1 MTLLSVD
8 GKRQMKPMSGRYQ
21 LIPCTRPRRPRTDH
35 RAGTEALPFR
45 PRKLIG
51 SQGTLGGT
59 VGQVKANIDRHRLH
73 RFVELHHAFHFVMNL
88 AGVRRDRQRS
98 VFVKATDRLH
108 EENRFG
114 HRFIAEFNG
123 MLGKGSDGAP
133 HGHGTPRF
141 QPFMNTALPKDDS
154 LLAHPLTMAT
164 EWSVRKRRPVR
175 RKHIAPLLKR
185 LESDLAIDLN
195 VDGAFLEMAEYGP
208 WTMVFVDR
216 TPQVIELLDDQD
228 QRCVFLT
235 LRGFLEHMDALKWV
249 EVDHGA
255 IPFLMNGADCMVAG
269 VHGAET
275 SVKAGDLVWI
285 RDMTHK
291 RPLALGWA
299 VDDGEVMVE
308 STKGKGIKTVHWVG
322 DELWDME

>member
-1 MTLLSVD
+1 MKALD
-8 GKRQMKPMSGRYQ
+8 GGHQ
-21 LIPCTRPRRPRTDH
+21 IVPCSRPRRPRTDH
-35 RAGTEALPFR
+35 GAGTEALAFG
-45 PRKLIG
+45 PRQLVG
-51 SQGTLGGT
+51 AQGALRSA
-59 VGQVKANIDRHRLH
+59 VGQVESDRHRF
-73 RFVELHHAFHFVMNL
+73 RFHGVIESNHAFHLMVDL
-88 AGVRRDRQRS
+88 ARVSGDGQRA
-98 VFVKATDRLH
+98 VLVKAAVWFH

-114 HRFIAEFNG
+114 YRFVAEFNG
-123 MLGKGSDGAP
+123 VFGKGSDGAP
-133 HGHGTPRF
+133 HRHDSCTF
-141 QPFMNTALPKDDS
+141 MPFINAAMPKDDS
-154 LLAHPLTMAT
+154 LLALPEIMAT

-216 TPQVIELLDDQD
+216 TPLVIELLDEENE
-228 QRCVFLT
+228 RCVFLT

-269 VHGAET
+269 VHGAEA
-275 SVKAGDLVWI
+275 SVQAGDLVWI

-299 VDDGEVMVE
+299 VDDGETMVE